1 MIFKDSMNDKNNK
14 IEKKKNKGKKLFNI
28 SIKEILY

>member
-1 MIFKDSMNDKNNK
+1 MIFKDSMNDKNNNF
-14 IEKKKNKGKKLFNI
+14 EKKKKKGKKLFNI